1 MEGRTVSG
9 VDGMDEGFAV
19 FETVFGYC
27 ALVWCGEVVVG
38 SQLPEATADRAREA
52 VHARFPGAGEQ
63 PPPGKIQQAI
73 LGVTALLRGERTD
86 LSGVPLA
93 LDRVPPFHRRVYE
106 VTLAIPAG
114 STMTYGQVA
123 TELGDPGSARA
134 VGQALGNNPFAPIVP
149 CHRVLA
155 AGGKAGGFSATGGLD
170 TKRRLLDAEGYHL
183 EEPTLFDL

>member
-1 MEGRTVSG
+1 
-9 VDGMDEGFAV
+9 MDEGFAV
-19 FETVFGYC
+19 FETVLGHC
-27 ALVWCGEVVVG
+27 ALVWCGEVVIG
-38 SQLPEATADRAREA
+38 SQLPEATPSRAREA
-52 VHARFPGAGEQ
+52 VRARFPDAREQ
-63 PPPGKIQQAI
+63 APPAAVRQAV

-106 VTLAIPAG
+106 VTLGIPAG

-155 AGGKAGGFSATGGLD
+155 AGGKAGGFSATGGLG